1 MASATRRNF
10 LRYVGMVGGAGV
22 MYQTMEAMGLAPD
35 SATPAFAAPRAG
47 DLNGAGKSVVVLG
60 GGIAGLTTAYELG
73 KAGYKVTILEAR
85 MRPGGRNWTVR
96 GGTEE
101 TDLNGIPQRA
111 TFSKDQYMNAGPG
124 RIPQHHITLDYCK
137 ELGVAIEPFTNQNAD
152 GYLFREGSTK
162 LSNTPVR
169 HRAAKADVYGY
180 VSELLAKATDQGSLD
195 RYLSP
200 TDKEHLISFLGNF
213 GAIGAK
219 VPGPASSTRAPAGK
233 VTPWLPAP
241 ASRPAR
247 PWPRMPSPMCSPAAW
262 GTTSRSNLAG
272 TRP

>member
-1 MASATRRNF
+1 MTDATRRNF

-22 MYQTMEAMGLAPD
+22 MYETMAAMGLAPD
-35 SATPAFAAPRAG
+35 TAAPAYAAPRAN
-47 DLNGAGKSVVVLG
+47 DLQGKGKSVVILG

-101 TDLNGIPQRA
+101 TDLRGVTQRA

-152 GYLFREGSTK
+152 GYLFREGNTK

-169 HRAAKADVYGY
+169 HRAAKADVY
-180 VSELLAKATDQGSLD
+180 VTSQSSSPKPQTRVPWTAT
-195 RYLSP
+195 
-200 TDKEHLISFLGNF
+200 
-213 GAIGAK
+213 
-219 VPGPASSTRAPAGK
+219 
-233 VTPWLPAP
+233 
-241 ASRPAR
+241 
-247 PWPRMPSPMCSPAAW
+247 
-262 GTTSRSNLAG
+262 
-272 TRP
+272 